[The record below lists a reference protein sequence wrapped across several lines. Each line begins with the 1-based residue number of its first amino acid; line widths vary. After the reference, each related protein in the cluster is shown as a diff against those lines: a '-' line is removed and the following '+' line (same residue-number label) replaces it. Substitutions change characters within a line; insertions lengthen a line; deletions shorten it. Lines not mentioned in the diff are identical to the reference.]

1 MKAYKGFNKDMTCR
15 GFQYAEGETY
25 KTDNAKVCEC
35 GFHACKHPL
44 DVFGF
49 YAPNESVYHEV
60 EVGGKID
67 ESDENKVAATEIKIG
82 ARLTIAGLVKAAID
96 FTMSHIKPE
105 AKADDNFGAASATGY
120 KGAASATGYNGAAF
134 ATGDKGA
141 ASATGNKG
149 AASAT
154 GNKGAASATGYK
166 GAASATGYKCAAS
179 ATGYNGAAS
188 ATGYNGAASATGNK
202 GAASATGYKG
212 AAFATGD
219 NGAASATGYNGAAS
233 ATGDNGAAS
242 AGNKTAIAVAWG
254 DEGRAKGVVGA
265 HIVVSEWKWK
275 EDKYVLLGAKMAKID
290 GKKYK
295 ADTWYMLKNGKI
307 VEVEE

>member
-25 KTDNAKVCEC
+25 KTDKAKVCEC

-44 DVFGF
+44 DVLGF
-49 YAPNESVYHEV
+49 YSPNNSVYHEV

-67 ESDENKVAATEIKIG
+67 DSDENNVAATEIKIG

-105 AKADDNFGAASATGY
+105 AKSNEDFGAASATG
-120 KGAASATGYNGAAF
+120 
-134 ATGDKGA
+134 D
-141 ASATGNKG
+141 
-149 AASAT
+149 
-154 GNKGAASATGYK
+154 
-166 GAASATGYKCAAS
+166 
-179 ATGYNGAAS
+179 
-188 ATGYNGAASATGNK
+188 
-202 GAASATGYKG
+202 
-212 AAFATGD
+212 
-219 NGAASATGYNGAAS
+219 NGAAS

-242 AGNKTAIAVAWG
+242 ATGYKGAASAENKTAIAVAWG
-254 DEGRAKGVVGA
+254 VEGRAKGVVGA

-275 EDKYVLLGAKMAKID
+275 DDKYVLLGAKMVQID

-307 VEVEE
+307 EKAE

>member
-1 MKAYKGFNKDMTCR
+1 MKSYKGFNKDMTCR

-25 KTDNAKVCEC
+25 KTDKAKVCEC

-44 DVFGF
+44 DVLGF
-49 YAPNESVYHEV
+49 YSPNNSVYHEV

-67 ESDENKVAATEIKIG
+67 ESDENKVAATQIKIG

-105 AKADDNFGAASATGY
+105 AKADENF
-120 KGAASATGYNGAAF
+120 
-134 ATGDKGA
+134 
-141 ASATGNKG
+141 
-149 AASAT
+149 
-154 GNKGAASATGYK
+154 
-166 GAASATGYKCAAS
+166 
-179 ATGYNGAAS
+179 
-188 ATGYNGAASATGNK
+188 
-202 GAASATGYKG
+202 
-212 AAFATGD
+212 
-219 NGAASATGYNGAAS
+219 GAAS

-242 AGNKTAIAVAWG
+242 ATGDNGTASATGDNGAASAENKTAIAVSWG
-254 DEGRAKGVVGA
+254 VEGRAKGVVGA

-275 EDKYVLLGAKMAKID
+275 KNKYVLLGAKMVQID

-307 VEVEE
+307 EKAE

>member
-15 GFQYAEGETY
+15 GFQYAEGKTY

-44 DVFGF
+44 DVLGF
-49 YAPNESVYHEV
+49 YSPNNSVYHEV

-105 AKADDNFGAASATGY
+105 AKSNEDFGAASATG
-120 KGAASATGYNGAAF
+120 
-134 ATGDKGA
+134 D
-141 ASATGNKG
+141 
-149 AASAT
+149 
-154 GNKGAASATGYK
+154 KGAASATGYK
-166 GAASATGYKCAAS
+166 GAASATGD
-179 ATGYNGAAS
+179 NGAAS
-188 ATGYNGAASATGNK
+188 
-202 GAASATGYKG
+202 
-212 AAFATGD
+212 ATGD

-242 AGNKTAIAVAWG
+242 ATGDNGAASAENKTAIAVAWG
-254 DEGRAKGVVGA
+254 VEGRAKGVIGA

-275 EDKYVLLGAKMAKID
+275 DDKYVLLGAKMAKID

>member
-15 GFQYAEGETY
+15 SFKYAEGETY
-25 KTDNAKVCEC
+25 KTDKAKVCEC

-44 DVFGF
+44 DVLGF
-49 YAPNESVYHEV
+49 YSPNNSVYHEV

-67 ESDENKVAATEIKIG
+67 EGDEQKIAATQIKIG

-105 AKADDNFGAASATGY
+105 AKSNEDFGAAS
-120 KGAASATGYNGAAF
+120 
-134 ATGDKGA
+134 
-141 ASATGNKG
+141 
-149 AASAT
+149 
-154 GNKGAASATGYK
+154 
-166 GAASATGYKCAAS
+166 
-179 ATGYNGAAS
+179 
-188 ATGYNGAASATGNK
+188 
-202 GAASATGYKG
+202 
-212 AAFATGD
+212 ATGD

-233 ATGDNGAAS
+233 AE
-242 AGNKTAIAVAWG
+242 NKTAIAVAWG
-254 DEGRAKGVVGA
+254 VEGRAKGVIGA

-275 EDKYVLLGAKMAKID
+275 DDKYVLLGAKMAKID

-295 ADTWYMLKNGKI
+295 ADTWYVLKNGKI

>member
-1 MKAYKGFNKDMTCR
+1 MKAYKGFNKDMTCL
-15 GFQYAEGETY
+15 GFKYAEGETY
-25 KTDNAKVCEC
+25 KTDKAKVCEC

-105 AKADDNFGAASATGY
+105 AKADDNFGAASAE
-120 KGAASATGYNGAAF
+120 
-134 ATGDKGA
+134 
-141 ASATGNKG
+141 
-149 AASAT
+149 
-154 GNKGAASATGYK
+154 
-166 GAASATGYKCAAS
+166 
-179 ATGYNGAAS
+179 
-188 ATGYNGAASATGNK
+188 
-202 GAASATGYKG
+202 
-212 AAFATGD
+212 
-219 NGAASATGYNGAAS
+219 
-233 ATGDNGAAS
+233 
-242 AGNKTAIAVAWG
+242 NKTAIAVAWG
-254 DEGRAKGVVGA
+254 VEGRAKGVVGA

-275 EDKYVLLGAKMAKID
+275 GNKYVLLGAKMVQID

-307 VEVEE
+307 VEVAK

>member
-49 YAPNESVYHEV
+49 YAPNNSVYHEV
-60 EVGGKID
+60 KVGGKID
-67 ESDENKVAATEIKIG
+67 ESDKNKVAATEIKIG

-105 AKADDNFGAASATGY
+105 AKSNEDFGAASATGY
-120 KGAASATGYNGAAF
+120 KGAASAE
-134 ATGDKGA
+134 
-141 ASATGNKG
+141 
-149 AASAT
+149 
-154 GNKGAASATGYK
+154 
-166 GAASATGYKCAAS
+166 
-179 ATGYNGAAS
+179 
-188 ATGYNGAASATGNK
+188 
-202 GAASATGYKG
+202 
-212 AAFATGD
+212 
-219 NGAASATGYNGAAS
+219 
-233 ATGDNGAAS
+233 
-242 AGNKTAIAVAWG
+242 NKTAIAVAWG
-254 DEGRAKGVVGA
+254 VEGRAKGVVGA

-275 EDKYVLLGAKMAKID
+275 EDNCVLLGAKMVQID